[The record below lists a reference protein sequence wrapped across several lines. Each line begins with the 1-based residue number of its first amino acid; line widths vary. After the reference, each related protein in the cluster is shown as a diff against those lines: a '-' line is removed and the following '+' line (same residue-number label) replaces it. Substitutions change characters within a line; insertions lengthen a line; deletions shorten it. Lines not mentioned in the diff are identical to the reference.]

1 MKKFEYKI
9 ITISADHL
17 RRKSFQAEL
26 DDKFQKWDNEGQDLV
41 KMEPITSEGIMLQ
54 GATTESFLAVFKR
67 EKISNQ

>member
-9 ITISADHL
+9 ITISVAHL

-26 DDKFQKWDNEGQDLV
+26 DDKFQKWGNEGWDLV
-41 KMEPITSEGIMLQ
+41 KMEPITSGGFIFQ

-67 EKISNQ
+67 EKLS